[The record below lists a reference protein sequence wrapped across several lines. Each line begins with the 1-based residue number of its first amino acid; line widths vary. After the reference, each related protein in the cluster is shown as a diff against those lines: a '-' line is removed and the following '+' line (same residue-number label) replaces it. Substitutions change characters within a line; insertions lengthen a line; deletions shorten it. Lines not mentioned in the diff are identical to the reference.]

1 MSMHVHRLWM
11 KFACRAVAVAAL
23 LVGVAAPV
31 FAADPVLSRVVPE
44 GAQRGTEITLNLY
57 GARITNPQQL
67 HWYGPGI
74 ETVKLELTDNKKFN
88 HVKAT
93 IKVAP
98 DAPLGEHFLRLRT
111 DTGWTAMRTLHVSN
125 LPIVNEIDK
134 ADGENNNSF
143 DVPQKVPFGSTVHG
157 RVDLEDVDYYAVD
170 LKKGQRITA
179 EVEGIRLG
187 HYLFDGYVAIMDSRR
202 FELAA
207 SDDTPL
213 LKQDPH
219 ASVVAP
225 TDGTYIV
232 MIRESAYAGNANA
245 VYRLHIGD
253 TPRPTAVYPT
263 GGQAGRSFKALLQGD
278 PTGPWEQDVK
288 LPDTPVGTW
297 ALWPTQNGKTAA
309 APFPYRVV
317 SFPNVLEAEPNASRK
332 EATPAKDLQLPLAFN
347 GIIAEEGDNDWF
359 AFTGKKGVEYTFNLY
374 ARELGSPLDAVL
386 YVYDKDGKR
395 LQSSDDA
402 NNQPDPRLQF
412 KLPYDGEYFLRVRD
426 HLNSGGPDYTYRV
439 EVQPAKPRLS
449 FSIPEVER
457 DDTQSRQ
464 FAAVPRGGRW
474 LTYLRTSRQFF
485 GGELKLIAENLPPGV
500 TMHVPPFRAN
510 INEIPVI
517 FEAAADAPLGGTLA
531 KLTGRHAENDKIT
544 GSFVQNVEWV
554 QGEPNRTPYYVTGV
568 QQFAVAVV
576 EKAPFR
582 VRIETPKTPLLQSGQ
597 TNLKIIVERDE
608 GFDGNVRV
616 QLPFRPPGVTATNQI
631 DIPKGKT
638 VGSYRLNAS
647 GGAAEGEWP
656 IAVQAFATVGGGA
669 LFTASAHVPLKVESE
684 YRVGTVQQAATTQGQ
699 TVQVLVKLEKRR
711 DLPAGARL
719 ELHGVPGESKIEPIQ
734 LGNDA
739 EEVVFNVPTT
749 DKTPPGQHKSLFCSL
764 VIPMNGSEM
773 RQSLAGGG
781 VLRVD
786 KPRPKPQPKKPD
798 PKKPA
803 PVAKPAPKKEASPKP
818 LSRLEQLRLEAEQRA
833 KEGAK

>member
-1 MSMHVHRLWM
+1 MSIFVHRTPM
-11 KFACRAVAVAAL
+11 TSASRALAIAAL
-23 LVGVAAPV
+23 VAMTAGPA
-31 FAADPVLSRVVPE
+31 FAADPQLSRIAPE
-44 GAQRGTEITLNLY
+44 GAQRGTEIELHLY
-57 GARITNPQQL
+57 GARLAAPQQL
-67 HWYGPGI
+67 HWYTPGV
-74 ETVKLELTDNKKFN
+74 EVVKLELVDNKKSNF
-88 HVKAT
+88 VKAT
-93 IKVAP
+93 VKIAP
-98 DAPLGEHFLRLRT
+98 DAPLGEHFCRLRT
-111 DTGWTAMRTLHVSN
+111 ATGWTAMRTLHVGA

-134 ADGENNNSF
+134 KDGENNNAF
-143 DVPQKVPFGSTVHG
+143 DTPQKIAFNSTVHG
-157 RVDLEDVDYYAVD
+157 RVDLEDVDYFAFEA
-170 LKKGQRITA
+170 KKGQRITA

-187 HYLFDGYVAIMDSRR
+187 HFLFDGYVAILDSRR
-202 FELAA
+202 FELAS

-225 TDGTYIV
+225 ADGTYIV
-232 MIRESAYAGNANA
+232 MIRESAYAGHANA
-245 VYRLHIGD
+245 YYRLHIGD

-263 GGQAGRSFKALLQGD
+263 GGQAGQSYKALMQGD

-288 LPDTPVGTW
+288 LPDAPVGDW
-297 ALWPTQNGKTAA
+297 SLWPVHNGKTAA

-317 SFPNVLEAEPNASRK
+317 SYPNVLEAEPNNSRK
-332 EATPAKDLQLPLAFN
+332 QPTKATDRPLPLAFN
-347 GIIAEEGDNDWF
+347 GIIEADGDDDWF
-359 AFTGKKGVEYTFNLY
+359 VFTGKKGIDYTFSVY
-374 ARELGSPLDAVL
+374 ARSVGSPLDAVL
-386 YVYDKDGKR
+386 YIYDKDGKQ
-395 LQSSDDA
+395 LQRSDDA
-402 NNQPDPRLQF
+402 NNLPDPRLQF

-426 HLNSGGPDYTYRV
+426 HLSAGGPDYTYRV
-439 EVQPAKPRLS
+439 EVEPATPRLS
-449 FSIPEVER
+449 LSIPEVER

-464 FAAVPRGGRW
+464 FVAVPRGGRW
-474 LTYLRTSRQFF
+474 LTYLRASRQFF
-485 GGELKLIAENLPPGV
+485 GGDLKLIAENLPPGV

-510 INEIPVI
+510 INEVPIV

-531 KLTGRHAENDKIT
+531 KLTGQHATNDKIA

-554 QGEPNRTPYYVTGV
+554 QGEPNRTPYYTTGV
-568 QQFAVAVV
+568 DRFAVAVV

-582 VRIETPKTPLLQSGQ
+582 VRIEPPKTPLLQSGQ
-597 TNLKIIVERDE
+597 MYLRIIVERDE

-638 VGSYRLNAS
+638 EGRYRLNAS

-669 LFTASAHVPLKVESE
+669 LYTASAHVPLKVEPE
-684 YRVGTVQQAATTQGQ
+684 YRVGTVQQAAATQGQ
-699 TVQVLVKLEKRR
+699 TVQVLVKLERRR
-711 DLPAGARL
+711 DLPAGSRL
-719 ELHGVPGESKIEPIQ
+719 ELHGVPGETKIEPIP
-734 LGNDA
+734 LANEA

-764 VIPMNGSEM
+764 VIPMNGDEM

-786 KPRPKPQPKKPD
+786 KPRPKPQPKQPD

-803 PVAKPAPKKEASPKP
+803 PAAKPEPKKEAPPKP

>member
-1 MSMHVHRLWM
+1 MSTLVHRTRM
-11 KFACRAVAVAAL
+11 TSARCAVFALAL
-23 LVGVAAPV
+23 LIGVAAPAL
-31 FAADPVLSRVVPE
+31 AADPVLSRVTPE
-44 GAQRGTEITLNLY
+44 GVQRGTERTINLY
-57 GARITNPQQL
+57 GARITDPKQL
-67 HWYGPGI
+67 HWYAPGI

-88 HVKAT
+88 HVVAT
-93 IKVAP
+93 IKIAP

-111 DTGWTAMRTLHVSN
+111 ADGWTAMRTLHVSE

-134 ADGENNNSF
+134 KDGEHNNSF
-143 DVPQKVPFGSTVHG
+143 DSPQKIPFGSTVHG
-157 RVDLEDVDYYAVD
+157 RVDLEDVDYYAVE

-225 TDGTYIV
+225 ADGTYIV

-253 TPRPTAVYPT
+253 LPRPTAVYPM
-263 GGQAGRSFKALLQGD
+263 GGQAGQSLKALMQGD

-297 ALWPTQNGKTAA
+297 ALWPTQGGKTAA

-317 SFPNVLEAEPNASRK
+317 SFPNVLEAEPDSKTKPNI
-332 EATPAKDLQLPLAFN
+332 ATDRPLPLAFN
-347 GIIAEEGDNDWF
+347 GVIGEPGDSDWF
-359 AFTGKKGVEYTFNLY
+359 RFTGKKGVDYTFNVY
-374 ARELGSPLDAVL
+374 ARSMGSPLDAVL
-386 YVYDKDGKR
+386 YVYDKAGKQ
-395 LQSSDDA
+395 LQRSDDA
-402 NNQPDPRLQF
+402 NNLPDPRLQF
-412 KLPYDGEYFLRVRD
+412 KLPADGEYLLRVRD
-426 HLNSGGPDYTYRV
+426 HLSGGGPGYTYRV

-449 FSIPEVER
+449 LSIPEVER

-464 FAAVPRGGRW
+464 FAAIPQGGRW
-474 LTYLRTSRQFF
+474 LTYLRASRQFF

-500 TMHVPPFRAN
+500 TMHVPPFRGN
-510 INEIPVI
+510 INEVPVV
-517 FEAAADAPLGGTLA
+517 FEAAADAPIGGTLA

-554 QGEPNRTPYYVTGV
+554 QGEPNRTPYYTTSVEH
-568 QQFAVAVV
+568 FAVAVV
-576 EKAPFR
+576 RKAPFR

-597 TNLKIIVERDE
+597 TSLKIIVERDE

-638 VGSYRLNAS
+638 EGYYRLNAS

-669 LFTASAHVPLKVESE
+669 LFTASAHVPLKVENE

-711 DLPAGARL
+711 DLPEGSRL
-719 ELHGVPGESKIEPIQ
+719 ELHGVPGDSKIEPIQ
-734 LGNDA
+734 LKNDA
-739 EEVVFNVPTT
+739 AEVVFNVPTT

-786 KPRPKPQPKKPD
+786 KPRPKPAAKKPD

-803 PVAKPAPKKEASPKP
+803 PAAKPAPKKEAPPKP